1 MKQVWGRIG
10 MKITLTDEEY
20 LQLLNGSLSDSKII
34 KAITS
39 TGQVEGETYFIDND
53 GEELENGC
61 FEL

>member
-1 MKQVWGRIG
+1 MKKVWGRIG
-10 MKITLTDEEY
+10 MTVTLTDEEY

-39 TGQVEGETYFIDND
+39 TGQVDGETYFIDD
-53 GEELENGC
+53 TGEELENGC